1 MSEKEMYH
9 LKVLKD
15 ESDNEDSDKEVK
27 EDEEQNGGD
36 NISFF
41 D

>member
-1 MSEKEMYH
+1 MSEKDVLHH
-9 LKVLKD
+9 LKILKD
-15 ESDNEDSDKEVK
+15 ESDNEDEKE
-27 EDEEQNGGD
+27 EDEKEQNGGD